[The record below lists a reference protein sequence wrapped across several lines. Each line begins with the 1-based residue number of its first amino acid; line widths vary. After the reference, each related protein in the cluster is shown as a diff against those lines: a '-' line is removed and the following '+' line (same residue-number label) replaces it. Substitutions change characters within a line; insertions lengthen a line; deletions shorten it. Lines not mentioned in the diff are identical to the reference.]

1 MRVVT
6 YNIRFAWGLDGRV
19 DLERIAESVRDA
31 DIIALQEV
39 ERFWRRSGMSDQ
51 PAELARLLDGY
62 YWVYGPAF
70 DVDASER
77 GPNGEIANRRRQFG
91 TMVLARWPIL
101 ASRLLVLPK
110 CATVHHFN
118 MDLGALE
125 CVIDTTLGPLR
136 VYSLHLSSL
145 SAPERLV
152 QIERLLDRHREAAAS
167 GGPWTGDFK
176 IQDPA
181 ERDQSA
187 VFNWSNGESPP
198 AMPSTA
204 LLLGDFNSEPDSAEY
219 ERIVG
224 PVDPAMGRVGYSG
237 GFVDSWSAAN
247 GEAQE
252 DFTWWPD
259 PPERSPQRGMRL
271 DYCFASAELA
281 GTIRRAWIDQ
291 AAQGSDHRPYWVE
304 FAAA

>member
-176 IQDPA
+176 IQDD
-181 ERDQSA
+181 R
-187 VFNWSNGESPP
+187 PP
-198 AMPSTA
+198 PGRLQQRAG
-204 LLLGDFNSEPDSAEY
+204 L
-219 ERIVG
+219 
-224 PVDPAMGRVGYSG
+224 GRVRAHRRPRRPGHG
-237 GFVDSWSAAN
+237 PRRL
-247 GEAQE
+247 QRRLRRQL
-252 DFTWWPD
+252 
-259 PPERSPQRGMRL
+259 ERGQR
-271 DYCFASAELA
+271 
-281 GTIRRAWIDQ
+281 
-291 AAQGSDHRPYWVE
+291 
-304 FAAA
+304 